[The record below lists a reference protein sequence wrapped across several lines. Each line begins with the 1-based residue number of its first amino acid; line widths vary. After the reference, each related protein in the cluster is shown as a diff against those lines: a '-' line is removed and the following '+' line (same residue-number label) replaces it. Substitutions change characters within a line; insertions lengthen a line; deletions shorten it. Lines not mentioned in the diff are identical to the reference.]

1 MIKHWVM
8 LFFIHEFLKSLYQHA
23 LLVFDLKTQQWQWD
37 IDKIAALDIAD
48 NVVELMAG
56 KISLFSSETQ
66 TALKLGACIGSQF
79 DLKTLS
85 LIGQYS
91 QSDTL
96 SHLWAAIEAGLLL
109 PLDDHY
115 KSLET
120 TGDKNSRFKFQH
132 DRIQQAAYSLIPEAD
147 KSALHLKIGRLLL
160 ANTAERD
167 LEEHVFE
174 IVNQLNSGQALITDD
189 EERITLVRLNLQAG
203 NKAKAGT
210 AIHAAIN
217 YFSHGYHVVRC
228 LGMAAVLFRSL

>member
-1 MIKHWVM
+1 MGNA
-8 LFFIHEFLKSLYQHA
+8 FFTPEFLKSLYQQA
-23 LLVFDLKTQQWQWD
+23 LLVFNLKTRQWQWD
-37 IDKIAALDIAD
+37 IEKIVALDITD

-66 TALKLGACIGSQF
+66 TALKLGACIGNQF

-85 LIGQYS
+85 IIGQYS

-96 SHLWAAIEAGLLL
+96 SYLCAAIETGLLL

-120 TGDKNSRFKFQH
+120 IANKNSRFKLQH
-132 DRIQQAAYSLIPEAD
+132 DRIQQAAYSLIPEVE

-160 ANTAERD
+160 DNTAQRD
-167 LEEHVFE
+167 LEEPLFE
-174 IVNQLNSGQALITDD
+174 IVNQLNSGQSLITEH

-203 NKAKAGT
+203 NKAKVGS
-210 AIHAAIN
+210 AIQAAIN
-217 YFSHGYHVVRC
+217 YLFQQWFELVRC
-228 LGMAAVLFRSL
+228 LGMGAVLFRSL